1 MHTAICAFEDK
12 GRAEQAIDS
21 LVRAG
26 FARHDLHIQHKQLAG
41 QGEDA
46 NDRWDAMEREIAV
59 DPGVVTAFGRFFA
72 RLFGRDHVKG
82 HVDTYAKHVERG
94 HYVVVVDAGDQAEA
108 ERARTVLQGMQ
119 PGDLNLVER
128 PEQRPLRDIVG
139 LRQDTAGMVERSRE
153 PYEGAGTTAAERER
167 AMASHVVS
175 PKTGPDLRDP
185 DLEHAPGLRYA
196 DKDKP
201 NG

>member
-12 GRAEQAIDS
+12 VRAEQAIDS

-46 NDRWDAMEREIAV
+46 NDRWDALEREIAV

-82 HVDTYAKHVERG
+82 HVDTYTSS
-94 HYVVVVDAGDQAEA
+94 EA
-108 ERARTVLQGMQ
+108 ITSSWSM
-119 PGDLNLVER
+119 PGTRL
-128 PEQRPLRDIVG
+128 
-139 LRQDTAGMVERSRE
+139 
-153 PYEGAGTTAAERER
+153 
-167 AMASHVVS
+167 
-175 PKTGPDLRDP
+175 
-185 DLEHAPGLRYA
+185 
-196 DKDKP
+196 KP
-201 NG
+201 NAPARCCRACSRAT